1 MRAFKAAFLALEIG
15 LLMAAFCGFVVA
27 ASDNIQAR
35 RKAAEDARRYN
46 AGIDA
51 MARIQK
57 EMPR

>member
-1 MRAFKAAFLALEIG
+1 MRAFKAAVITLEIG
-15 LLMAAFCGFVVA
+15 FLMAAFCGFIVA

-35 RKAAEDARRYN
+35 RKAAEDARKFN
-46 AGIDA
+46 ADIDA